1 MFKKFISIIVMGI
14 MVLGLV
20 GCNSANNGGSEN
32 VDKGDVYPSEKILIG
47 VELYD
52 PTEAE
57 TLEMQKYL
65 SRIAETY
72 NFEFKYSEAITD
84 AAAEMKFIEDCAAA
98 GAKGFIANYN
108 VTGVE
113 QAKAV
118 MGYEMYYWG
127 RGEDGYDE
135 IKNDP
140 YYIGYVSSGDY
151 EYDAG
156 KSIGEWVVENGFKK
170 VIYAAGGAAFGV
182 PHFVDRQKGFL
193 DGIGNADVEVITVNG
208 FPNDQF
214 FADQAAA
221 LATEGVEAV
230 CASFNGVDFWAQPI
244 ATAGLSGK
252 VKLAT
257 VGAVNQSYLD
267 AFESGKVDLVCAN
280 NIQRFGLAATMISN
294 AVDGNRDNLTLNGAG
309 AIFSAE
315 GWTLDNTEDFKS
327 ILDIQN
333 NEGVFT
339 MDELTS
345 FCKAVNPD
353 ATYDTLVKLLESK
366 TIKNILK
373 K

>member
-1 MFKKFISIIVMGI
+1 MFKKFISIILMGVML
-14 MVLGLV
+14 LGVV
-20 GCNSANNGGSEN
+20 GCSSTNNGGSGN
-32 VDKGDVYPSEKILIG
+32 VDKVDVYPSEKILIG

-57 TLEMQKYL
+57 TLELQKYL
-65 SRIAETY
+65 KLISETY
-72 NFEFKYSEAITD
+72 NIEFKYSEAITD
-84 AAAEMKFIEDCAAA
+84 AAGEMKFIEDCASA
-98 GAKGFIANYN
+98 GAKGFIPYYN

-118 MGYEMYYWG
+118 MDYEMYYWG
-127 RGEDGYDE
+127 SGENGYDE
-135 IKNDP
+135 IKNNP
-140 YYIGYVSSGDY
+140 YYVGYVSSGDY
-151 EYDAG
+151 EYNAG
-156 KSIGEWVVENGFKK
+156 KAIGEWVVENGFKK
-170 VIYAAGGAAFGV
+170 VVYAAGGAAFGV

-193 DGIGNADVEVITVNG
+193 DGIGNANVEVITVNG

-267 AFESGKVDLVCAN
+267 AFETGKVDLVCAN
-280 NIQRFGLAATMISN
+280 NIQRFGIGATMITN
-294 AVDGNRDNLTLNGAG
+294 AVEDNRDNLALNGEG
-309 AIFSAE
+309 MILPVD
-315 GWTLDNTEDFKS
+315 GWTIDNAEDFKK

-366 TIKNILK
+366 TIDNILNK
-373 K
+373 